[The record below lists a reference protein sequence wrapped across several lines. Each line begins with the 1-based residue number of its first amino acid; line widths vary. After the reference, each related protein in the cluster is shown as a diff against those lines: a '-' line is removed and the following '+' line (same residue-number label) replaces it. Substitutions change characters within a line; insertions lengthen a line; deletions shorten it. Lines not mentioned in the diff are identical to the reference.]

1 MASHAGDAAMNNL
14 DANKQIA
21 ARYFECQRS
30 GNLLSALDL
39 FSEDVTWTI
48 PGEWEMAGTL
58 NYEDVRKMM
67 EGLSQFE
74 GGLQFDHHSITAEDD
89 RVVIFTT
96 VTGKLKEGRQ
106 YRNNIAFQFTIAN
119 GRIVHVIEAPDS
131 AKSRAFWL
139 GK

>member
-1 MASHAGDAAMNNL
+1 MSNNL
-14 DANKQIA
+14 EANKAVA

-39 FSEDVTWTI
+39 FSPDITWTV
-48 PGEWEMAGTL
+48 PGEWEMSGAFKL
-58 NYEDVRKMM
+58 DQLRKMM
-67 EGLSQFE
+67 EGLNQFE
-74 GGLQFDHHSITAEDD
+74 GGLEFEHHSITAEDD
-89 RVVIFTT
+89 RVVVFTT
-96 VTGKLKEGRQ
+96 VTGKLKDGRQ

-119 GRIVHVIEAPDS
+119 GKIVDVIEAPDS

>member
-1 MASHAGDAAMNNL
+1 MSSVDE
-14 DANKQIA
+14 NKKIA
-21 ARYFECQRS
+21 ARYFEAQRS

-39 FSEDVTWTI
+39 FSEDVVWTI

-58 NYEDVRKMM
+58 NYDDVRQMM

-74 GGLQFDHHSITAEDD
+74 GGLDFEHHSITAEDD

-96 VTGKLKEGRQ
+96 VTGKLKDGRL
-106 YRNNIAFQFTIAN
+106 YRNNIAFQFTIAD
-119 GRIVHVIEAPDS
+119 GKIVHVIEAPDS